1 MQDPNEMELLIREFV
16 RRYGGKLVWVVPV
29 VVVIALLTSVFYS
42 VQADSEGV
50 VLRLGSYERTSEPG
64 LHGKLPWP
72 LEKVYEVPVQRV
84 QSLEFGFSTVQPG
97 RVTRY
102 AATTQEQ
109 ESVALMLTGD
119 LNLAHV
125 EWIVQ
130 YRINNARDYL
140 FKIGGHPEAVEAIN
154 DTIRSVSEAVMR
166 KLIGDVSVD
175 EVITI
180 GRDKIAMDAKLA
192 TQEMLD
198 SFETG
203 VEIVTVKLQ
212 SATPPEAVKDAFDE
226 VNRARQNKER
236 VINEAEGEK
245 NRMIPAARG
254 KRDQAILEAEGYRDK
269 QVKTAKG
276 QVNAFLAQLTE
287 YEKAPEVTRTR
298 LYLETMEEIM
308 AGVDDKIVIDA
319 SVRGLLPF
327 LDLSSAPQPTV
338 PGKGGAK

>member
-1 MQDPNEMELLIREFV
+1 MQDPNEMEFLIREFV
-16 RRYGGKLVWVVPV
+16 RRYGGKIAWAVPLVL
-29 VVVIALLTSVFYS
+29 VIALLSSVFYS
-42 VQADSEGV
+42 VEADSEGV
-50 VLRLGSYERTSEPG
+50 VLRLGSHNRTSEPG

-102 AATTQEQ
+102 AATTKEQ
-109 ESVALMLTGD
+109 EKVALMLTGD

-130 YRINNARDYL
+130 YRIKNAKDYL
-140 FKIGGHPEAVEAIN
+140 FKIGGHPEAAEAIN
-154 DTIRSVSEAVMR
+154 DTIRSASEAVMR

-180 GRDKIAMDAKLA
+180 GRDKIAMDAKVA

-245 NRMIPAARG
+245 NRVIPAARG
-254 KRDQAILEAEGYRDK
+254 KRDQSILEAEGYKDK
-269 QVKTAKG
+269 QVKTATG
-276 QVNAFLAQLTE
+276 QVNAFLAQLEE
-287 YEKAPEVTRTR
+287 YDKSPEVTRTR

-308 AGVDDKIVIDA
+308 AGVDDKIVIDE

-338 PGKGGAK
+338 RGQGGAK